1 MRAPNSQL
9 ALPRDY
15 RARIAERLPS
25 TPPNGRRGESAAR
38 QKTNAPPQ
46 VDAPPQVLQP
56 AAVLLPIVERGDVP
70 HVLLTRRAAQL
81 TRHAGEIA
89 LPGGRLEA
97 REGAAAAALREAQE
111 EVGLSA
117 AQVELAGY
125 LDGFATGTGYY
136 VQPVVGFV
144 APDFAP
150 RPNAAEVAEVFF
162 VPLDFLMDARNHER
176 AQISLPPRTKRG
188 ARRVRHF
195 YAMTYQSY
203 YIWGATAEVL
213 RALARTAFGQEAAK
227 TI

>member
-1 MRAPNSQL
+1 MRAPNPPL
-9 ALPRDY
+9 VLPRDY
-15 RARIAERLPS
+15 RARIAERLP
-25 TPPNGRRGESAAR
+25 P
-38 QKTNAPPQ
+38 APPQ
-46 VDAPPQVLQP
+46 VDAPPQVRPPQVA
-56 AAVLLPIVERGDVP
+56 AAVLLPIVERGNVP

-111 EVGLSA
+111 EVGLA
-117 AQVELAGY
+117 PAQVELAGY
-125 LDGFATGTGYY
+125 LDGFVTGTGYY

-144 APDFAP
+144 AADFAP

-162 VPLDFLMDARNHER
+162 VPLDFLMDARNHKR

-188 ARRVRHF
+188 ARQVRHF

-213 RALARTAFGQEAAK
+213 RALARTAFGQEAGAGALAQEK
-227 TI
+227 LS